1 MLLKKR
7 KMDNF
12 RKKKNGKGL
21 EISPSALGKWNE
33 KKFQTSAMWSTQMC
47 HWPNSNFRIISG
59 KC

>member
-21 EISPSALGKWNE
+21 EISPSALGKGDEN
-33 KKFQTSAMWSTQMC
+33 KFQTFAM
-47 HWPNSNFRIISG
+47 
-59 KC
+59 